1 MRRRRIK
8 FQWFPQTQPRVV
20 SVAQL
25 VVELTISRRANDTW
39 WQRHKTDVN
48 PGRTIDVNP
57 DDGVQT
63 RPGTIR
69 LPAKPTAWPAW
80 RQRFSCYTL
89 ASKLDREDKAVQI
102 SSLIYAMGPEAE
114 KIYTTFTD
122 DNTTLQQVL
131 AKFDE
136 HFVPRINVLLER
148 ALFYSRAQ
156 QPDENVET
164 YVRKLYELS
173 EHADFPNRREESIR
187 DRLVL
192 GVRDRELW
200 EKLQLQAN
208 LTLKDAVQQ
217 ARQFELVKHQLS
229 EQRYD
234 SSTSVDAVTH
244 RPSGSSAPRQGH
256 NHGPRGGTRTK
267 KPDYT
272 SYKGG
277 NEGRSLILSRRL
289 TSPKRKAAS
298 LLRRLSQLFRTNTL
312 KGTVC

>member
-1 MRRRRIK
+1 M
-8 FQWFPQTQPRVV
+8 
-20 SVAQL
+20 
-25 VVELTISRRANDTW
+25 
-39 WQRHKTDVN
+39 
-48 PGRTIDVNP
+48 
-57 DDGVQT
+57 
-63 RPGTIR
+63 
-69 LPAKPTAWPAW
+69 
-80 RQRFSCYTL
+80 
-89 ASKLDREDKAVQI
+89 
-102 SSLIYAMGPEAE
+102 
-114 KIYTTFTD
+114 
-122 DNTTLQQVL
+122 TTLQRDRYLPSSMNISV
-131 AKFDE
+131 
-136 HFVPRINVLLER
+136 VPRINVLHER
-148 ALFYSRAQ
+148 ALFYSRAE

-164 YVRKLYELS
+164 YVTGKLYELS
-173 EHADFPNRREESIR
+173 EHRAQTFQTAGKKASETGWFLGCATANCRRSCNS
-187 DRLVL
+187 V
-192 GVRDRELW
+192 
-200 EKLQLQAN
+200 QAN

-234 SSTSVDAVTH
+234 SSTSGVDAVTH
-244 RPSGSSAPRQGH
+244 RPSGSCAPRQGH